1 MMTNL
6 FSIFDPSTS
15 IYFSLNW
22 MSMMYFLLFLPSL
35 YWFTP
40 SKYLILLNNFSNF
53 IIKEMKVSLNKD
65 INFYNLLLFKSLFIF
80 IMLNNFISLF
90 PYIFNSTSHM
100 VVSLTLSINLWL
112 SYMLFGWI
120 KHSFHMFVHLT
131 PQGTPYILMPFMVMI
146 ESISNMI
153 RPLTLAIRLSANII
167 AGHLL
172 MTLISQSSSNLSL
185 TLILLM
191 ILIQS
196 LLVILEIA
204 VSFIQAYVFSIL
216 SSLYSSET
224 N

>member
-1 MMTNL
+1 MMSNL
-6 FSIFDPSTS
+6 FSVFDPSTS
-15 IYFSLNW
+15 ENFSFNW
-22 MSMMYFLLFLPSL
+22 LSMMYFMLFLPSL
-35 YWFTP
+35 FWFSP
-40 SKYLILLNNFSNF
+40 SKYLILLNQLSNF
-53 IIKEMKVSLNKD
+53 IIKEMKISLNKD
-65 INFYNLLLFKSLFIF
+65 LNFYNLLMFKSLFIF

-100 VVSLTLSINLWL
+100 VVSLSLSINLWI

-120 KHSFHMFVHLT
+120 KNSFHMFVHLT

-146 ESISNMI
+146 ESVSNMI
-153 RPLTLAIRLSANII
+153 RPLTLAIRLTANII

-172 MTLISQSSSNLSL
+172 MTLISQSGNNLSL
-185 TLILLM
+185 ILVILM

-196 LLVILEIA
+196 LLVVLEVA

>member
-1 MMTNL
+1 MMSNL
-6 FSIFDPSTS
+6 FSVFDPSTS
-15 IYFSLNW
+15 ENFSFNW
-22 MSMMYFLLFLPSL
+22 LSMMYFMLFLPSL
-35 YWFTP
+35 FWVSP
-40 SKYLILLNNFSNF
+40 SKYLILLNNLLNF
-53 IIKEMKVSLNKD
+53 IIKEMKISLNKNL
-65 INFYNLLLFKSLFIF
+65 NFYNLLMFKSLFIF
-80 IMLNNFISLF
+80 IVLNNFISLF

-100 VVSLTLSINLWL
+100 VVSLSLSINLWV
-112 SYMLFGWI
+112 SFMLFSWI
-120 KHSFHMFVHLT
+120 KNSFHMFIHLT

-146 ESISNMI
+146 ESVSNMI

-172 MTLISQSSSNLSL
+172 MTLISQSGNNLSL
-185 TLILLM
+185 ILVILM

-196 LLVILEIA
+196 ILVVLEVA